1 MFTFKVVEVI
11 EAINVFINGKY
22 NNKCYFILRMDA
34 EMVAAALDV
43 EYEKMK
49 GRMGSK
55 ELEQGSIG
63 WYFLDKFIQLPFFI
77 PVMSETKKKEYLK
90 SLLTEKEKQENLG
103 IKTET
108 KKPNH
113 EKVANVYTKVMTSA
127 NNNQSSKAIADADL
141 TKEEE
146 KELDKMIL
154 QNQVQLTKH
163 NEEIQN
169 QIALYAP
176 FISSDPRSLKRFTNL
191 LRFLS
196 SYQFLRMKKGEKYV
210 EVKILAK
217 WLAIMV
223 KFPQL
228 IRWIQWDSEN
238 KSGINTAAEDKA
250 NMLDGL
256 INDLIR
262 LNLRDTDFD
271 KWLQLDFHLDGK
283 PIKIKDLKNMPW
295 LKSRNM
301 FKILMNELSEE
312 AKFKN
317 ALDCNVW

>member
-1 MFTFKVVEVI
+1 M
-11 EAINVFINGKY
+11 
-22 NNKCYFILRMDA
+22 
-34 EMVAAALDV
+34 
-43 EYEKMK
+43 
-49 GRMGSK
+49 
-55 ELEQGSIG
+55 
-63 WYFLDKFIQLPFFI
+63 
-77 PVMSETKKKEYLK
+77 
-90 SLLTEKEKQENLG
+90 
-103 IKTET
+103 
-108 KKPNH
+108 
-113 EKVANVYTKVMTSA
+113 
-127 NNNQSSKAIADADL
+127 

>member
-163 NEEIQN
+163 NEEIQ
-169 QIALYAP
+169 
-176 FISSDPRSLKRFTNL
+176 
-191 LRFLS
+191 
-196 SYQFLRMKKGEKYV
+196 
-210 EVKILAK
+210 
-217 WLAIMV
+217 
-223 KFPQL
+223 
-228 IRWIQWDSEN
+228 
-238 KSGINTAAEDKA
+238 
-250 NMLDGL
+250 
-256 INDLIR
+256 
-262 LNLRDTDFD
+262 RDTDFD